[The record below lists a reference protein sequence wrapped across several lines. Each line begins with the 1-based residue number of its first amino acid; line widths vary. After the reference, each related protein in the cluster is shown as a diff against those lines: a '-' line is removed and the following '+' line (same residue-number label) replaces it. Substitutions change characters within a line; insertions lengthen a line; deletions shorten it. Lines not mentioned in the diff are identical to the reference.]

1 MSYNIEE
8 IDLLGLRAS
17 KTFQST
23 SNTKYKT
30 IKSYKNIIVSV
41 HQFLKNLLVNTF
53 LPINYE
59 KSVRA
64 EYLEYQFYDS
74 LQGLCSYIRGVITI
88 RAVLIGAGVGDS
100 NKTGTSAAL
109 AWAFKDGIGMIGT
122 LLLAYTSSR
131 SFEVYV
137 KEWRLLADLLNN
149 VALTIDLA
157 THFLPFYTK
166 NEIHYALFLAISS
179 LFKCACG
186 LIAGATKVRISSHF
200 AKEGCLADV
209 TAKESSQETAV
220 ALVGLIIG
228 GIIAK
233 VFGDSDFD
241 NIFIF
246 FVLSILHTWA
256 NFLLMKTLVFDTMNP
271 QRCWLITKAMI
282 ENKNLHVLPPLE
294 IKKKETLF
302 LPFYLSYFGP
312 ILGCSVHVIL
322 NTLDHIKNN
331 TQAIKAR
338 SSTKKILEI
347 SWKNLTD
354 SFKEEH
360 FIIGIDNNERVV
372 ICISHTANNDEN
384 ILIKAYMMGCY
395 LHQTWYQQKTKQK
408 LTKKARIANLYSLL
422 INTDAKKAINWYN
435 QLMSSVQKVGLN
447 KYFKSTAALFSD
459 WDISRTNLGEGS
471 LRYKNKIMRS
481 SMLPNPATQA
491 NSNLESKNSQSKSV
505 SFADKLENNENIGSN
520 RNISFSD
527 LPETPD
533 IKRVSENTED
543 SPSVVAES
551 TVTDLLLTYTGTNL
565 VLDLFVPSSPSA
577 KKDDNTWRDSAN
589 VEESFSKGEEKLN

>member
-1 MSYNIEE
+1 
-8 IDLLGLRAS
+8 
-17 KTFQST
+17 
-23 SNTKYKT
+23 
-30 IKSYKNIIVSV
+30 
-41 HQFLKNLLVNTF
+41 
-53 LPINYE
+53 
-59 KSVRA
+59 
-64 EYLEYQFYDS
+64 
-74 LQGLCSYIRGVITI
+74 
-88 RAVLIGAGVGDS
+88 
-100 NKTGTSAAL
+100 
-109 AWAFKDGIGMIGT
+109 
-122 LLLAYTSSR
+122 
-131 SFEVYV
+131 
-137 KEWRLLADLLNN
+137 
-149 VALTIDLA
+149 
-157 THFLPFYTK
+157 
-166 NEIHYALFLAISS
+166 
-179 LFKCACG
+179 
-186 LIAGATKVRISSHF
+186 
-200 AKEGCLADV
+200 
-209 TAKESSQETAV
+209 
-220 ALVGLIIG
+220 
-228 GIIAK
+228 
-233 VFGDSDFD
+233 
-241 NIFIF
+241 
-246 FVLSILHTWA
+246 
-256 NFLLMKTLVFDTMNP
+256 MKTLVFDTMNP

-322 NTLDHIKNN
+322 NTLDYIKNN

-338 SSTKKILEI
+338 SSTKKILDI

-491 NSNLESKNSQSKSV
+491 NSNSESKNSQSKSV
-505 SFADKLENNENIGSN
+505 SFADKVENNENIGSN

-577 KKDDNTWRDSAN
+577 KKDVDTWRDSAN
-589 VEESFSKGEEKLN
+589 VEESFSKGEEKLK